1 MEPLST
7 HAKRLTFLSAAEPRP
22 PKREELNP
30 LDKVGVWLERL
41 LEKLFNRWGR
51 FCAENPVP
59 VIVFSLA
66 IAIAMCVGVQR
77 LKV

>member
-1 MEPLST
+1 M
-7 HAKRLTFLSAAEPRP
+7 
-22 PKREELNP
+22 NP